1 MEAAALALA
10 GSATA
15 LATGLGALPVSHLG
29 ERAESL
35 RPGLWGLTVGLMTV
49 ASVVGLLMP
58 ALDDG
63 SVGTVGAGLALGVAF
78 LLVSRRLLEAR
89 DVHVGRLRGA
99 GVRRSMLVFAVLLLH
114 SLPEGFAIGTAF
126 ASDEEGLGLFVI
138 LAIGLQN
145 IPEGTSVAI
154 PMDAAGFPPRQQ
166 FWAAVLTSA
175 PQPVGALVAY
185 VLVQEIEALLPLSFA
200 FAAGAMLSLV
210 VVELAP
216 EAFRRPGRPLAIAG
230 TVVGGTADDRPR
242 GAARGLGDL
251 GVRLNARRAFN
262 VARRQ
267 GRRDTGPGTPGSS

>member
-1 MEAAALALA
+1 VEAAVLALA

-15 LATGLGALPVSHLG
+15 LATGLGALPVAHLG

-49 ASVVGLLMP
+49 ASVVGLLLP

-63 SVGTVGAGLALGVAF
+63 SAGTVGAGLALGVVF
-78 LLVSRRLLEAR
+78 LLVSRRLLEGR

-126 ASDEEGLGLFVI
+126 ASKEEGLGLFVI

-154 PMDAAGFPPRQQ
+154 PMDAAGFSPRQQ

-175 PQPVGALVAY
+175 PQPVGALIAY
-185 VLVQEIEALLPLSFA
+185 VLVQEIDALLPLSFA

-216 EAFRRPGRPLAIAG
+216 EAFRRPGRRLAIAG
-230 TVVGGTADDRPR
+230 TVMGGLLMIAL
-242 GAARGLGDL
+242 AALL
-251 GVRLNARRAFN
+251 GV
-262 VARRQ
+262 
-267 GRRDTGPGTPGSS
+267 

>member
-1 MEAAALALA
+1 VEVATLALA

-29 ERAESL
+29 ERAETL
-35 RPGLWGLTVGLMTV
+35 RPALWGLTVGLMTV
-49 ASVVGLLMP
+49 ASVVGLLLP

-63 SVGTVGAGLALGVAF
+63 SVATVGAGLALGIAF
-78 LLVSRRLLEAR
+78 LLVSRRFLESR

-138 LAIGLQN
+138 LAIALQN
-145 IPEGTSVAI
+145 VPEGTSVAI
-154 PMDAAGFPPRQQ
+154 PMDAAGFRPRQQ

-175 PQPVGALVAY
+175 PQPAGALIAY
-185 VLVQEIEALLPLSFA
+185 ALVQEVAALLPLSFA

-216 EAFRRPGRPLAIAG
+216 EAFRRPGLPLAIAG
-230 TVVGGTADDRPR
+230 AAVGGLLMIAL
-242 GAARGLGDL
+242 AAVL
-251 GVRLNARRAFN
+251 GV
-262 VARRQ
+262 
-267 GRRDTGPGTPGSS
+267 